1 MYDVERKH
9 AVVRY
14 VQDRSRETLITIIQE
29 IVLPGSII
37 FSDIVAVRIHSR
49 DCESQAEFR

>member
-1 MYDVERKH
+1 MYDVERRQW
-9 AVVRY
+9 VVRY
-14 VQDRSRETLITIIQE
+14 VEDRSPETLVPIIQE

-37 FSDIVAVRIHSR
+37 LLDIGAVRKHSR